1 MTKTIGFLIFLI
13 LLSDASAGENRIP
26 VDCKV
31 RAVFSS
37 QGSLGEAILSEI
49 RQAKSNLSVAL
60 YGFNNVV
67 MCNELVKLAKQG
79 VNVRVKVDESK
90 TLSKKRGVTVVS
102 ILKDAG
108 ISVQTVGQERR
119 NHNKF
124 IVIDEAKV
132 ITGSYN
138 WTLRAEQNW
147 ENILILDCPALAQKY
162 EREWEEIR

>member
-1 MTKTIGFLIFLI
+1 
-13 LLSDASAGENRIP
+13 
-26 VDCKV
+26 
-31 RAVFSS
+31 
-37 QGSLGEAILSEI
+37 
-49 RQAKSNLSVAL
+49 
-60 YGFNNVV
+60 VV

-79 VNVRVKVDESK
+79 VNVRVKVDASK
-90 TLSKKRGVTVVS
+90 TLAKKRGVTVVR

-138 WTLRAEQNW
+138 WTLRAERNW
-147 ENILILDCPALAQKY
+147 ENVLVLDCPELAQKY